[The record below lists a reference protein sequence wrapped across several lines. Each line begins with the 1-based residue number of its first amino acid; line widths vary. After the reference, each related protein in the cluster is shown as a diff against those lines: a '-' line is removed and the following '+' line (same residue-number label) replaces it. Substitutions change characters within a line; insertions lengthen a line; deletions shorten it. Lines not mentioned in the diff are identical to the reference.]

1 MKKIP
6 RIRRYFLLLS
16 LILWSAGP
24 GFAFPD
30 CPDLDITADNRR
42 ISIHVKD
49 APLYC
54 ILDQV
59 SRHTGIS
66 VNLWQD
72 SPRRITL
79 SLNRV
84 SIDAFFKKLGMGN
97 ALVYTRVPETG
108 EYRVVAVDL
117 AAPVLRPDPRAQKP
131 PLESRHPDNDPHQ
144 DPHSKPGELL
154 IQFKP
159 AVPEDQI
166 QALHRF
172 MGSAVL
178 KTITRLNLHQVR
190 FDSRISRD
198 TAIELY
204 MASGLVAS
212 AEAHHLRTPHQ
223 IIPSDPKYPEQW
235 GLRAVQAPEAWEI
248 SLGKPDLIIAVID
261 TGVDRFHPD
270 LIKNIWINSAEAQ
283 GLPGEDDDGNG
294 YVDDIHGWDFADNDN
309 DPSDISGHGTH
320 VAGIIGAHTHNGID
334 IAGVC
339 PDVGIMV
346 LKVAPD
352 TGGDMETI
360 AIVEAI
366 EYAARHGAT
375 ILNCSFGGSSF
386 QAVEKLALMNFAE
399 SSDGLI
405 ICSAGNEAKDI
416 DLSPV
421 FPACYDLPQIISV
434 AASRQDSAG
443 SLSLEPRSNFGETSV
458 DLMAPGVSIV
468 SLLPGT
474 NGTLSGTSMATGFVS
489 GAAGLLRVHASQKN
503 AGQIK
508 AILLGHTDP
517 IPQPSSRPILTSGH
531 LNIFRALATQPLP
544 GDMNKNY
551 RIRIPDTVTVLQVL
565 SGQTAQQI
573 SPDIRHWDLTGDN
586 KCGLPESIKVLQ
598 KENRFQ

>member
-1 MKKIP
+1 MKKMP
-6 RIRRYFLLLS
+6 CIRRYFLSLS
-16 LILWSAGP
+16 LILWSAGA
-24 GFAFPD
+24 GFGSPD
-30 CPDLDITADNRR
+30 CPDLDITADNRK
-42 ISIHVKD
+42 ISIHVND
-49 APLYC
+49 APLHC

-59 SRHTGIS
+59 SRHAGIS

-72 SPRRITL
+72 SHRRITL

-84 SIDAFFKKLGMGN
+84 PMDSFFKKLGMGN

-117 AAPVLRPDPRAQKP
+117 AAPVLRPDPGTQKP
-131 PLESRHPDNDPHQ
+131 PIESRHPDNDPHQ

-154 IQFKP
+154 VQFKP

-172 MGSAVL
+172 MGSSVL
-178 KTITRLNLHQVR
+178 KTIPRLNLHQIR

-198 TAIELY
+198 TAIEFY
-204 MASGLVAS
+204 MASGLAAS
-212 AEAHHLRTPHQ
+212 AEAHYLRTPHQ
-223 IIPSDPKYPEQW
+223 IPPSDPKYLEQW

-261 TGVDRFHPD
+261 TGVDRIHPD
-270 LIKNIWINSAEAQ
+270 LRRNIWVNAAEAQ

-309 DPSDISGHGTH
+309 DPSDISEHGTH

-339 PDVGIMV
+339 PDVSIMV

-352 TGGDMETI
+352 DGGDMETI

-366 EYAARHGAT
+366 EYAARHGAF
-375 ILNCSFGGSSF
+375 ILNCSFGGTSF
-386 QAVEKLALMNFAE
+386 QTVEKMALMNFAA
-399 SSDGLI
+399 SNDGLI
-405 ICSAGNEAKDI
+405 ICSAGNGAKDI
-416 DLSPV
+416 DQSPV
-421 FPACYDLPQIISV
+421 FPASYDLPRIISV
-434 AASRQDSAG
+434 AASMQDSAG
-443 SLSLEPRSNFGETSV
+443 ICSLAPFSNFGKTSV
-458 DLMAPGVSIV
+458 DLVAPGDSIV
-468 SLLPGT
+468 SLLPGKT
-474 NGTLSGTSMATGFVS
+474 GILTGTSMATGFVS
-489 GAAGLLRVHASQKN
+489 GAACLLRSHAPQKN

-508 AILLGHTDP
+508 AILLNHIDP
-517 IPQPSSRPILTSGH
+517 IPLSPGRQLATNGQ
-531 LNIFRALATQPLP
+531 LNIFKALATQPLP

-551 RIRIPDTVTVLQVL
+551 QIQIPDTVTVLQIL
-565 SGQTAQQI
+565 SGQTAERI
-573 SPDIRHWDLTGDN
+573 STDIRHWDLTGDN